1 MVTAIAAAPSGRHGI
16 GGLWPDVFTAI
27 AQLEPLMAD
36 TKCKYRSGDE
46 AEALQARYRQLME
59 TRDGGT
65 PAEAV
70 ALATRDYGM
79 SEADASVSWAT
90 AQRIEQALP
99 AARCGPR
106 STPPSSSFPTRSGAP
121 S

>member
-1 MVTAIAAAPSGRHGI
+1 
-16 GGLWPDVFTAI
+16 
-27 AQLEPLMAD
+27 MAD

-46 AEALQARYRQLME
+46 AEALQARYRQLIE

-79 SEADASVSWAT
+79 SEADASVS
-90 AQRIEQALP
+90 
-99 AARCGPR
+99 
-106 STPPSSSFPTRSGAP
+106 
-121 S
+121 

>member
-1 MVTAIAAAPSGRHGI
+1 
-16 GGLWPDVFTAI
+16 
-27 AQLEPLMAD
+27 MAD

-46 AEALQARYRQLME
+46 AEALQARYRQLIE

-99 AARCGPR
+99 AARCGRR
-106 STPPSSSFPTRSGAP
+106 SRDRDGRKRDRRAGSVRRPI
-121 S
+121 